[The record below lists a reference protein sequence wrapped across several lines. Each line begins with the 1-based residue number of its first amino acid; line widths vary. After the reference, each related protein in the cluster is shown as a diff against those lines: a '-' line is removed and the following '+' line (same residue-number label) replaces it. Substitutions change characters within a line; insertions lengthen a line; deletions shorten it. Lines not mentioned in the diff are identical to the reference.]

1 MRIHDQYIT
10 RLIGGL
16 LFTLAA
22 LTSAPAAF
30 AQNASSD
37 SRAIALAPLSL
48 VNVTDLEFGTMIS
61 GPTAGTATVNA
72 FTGGR
77 TTTGGVTGVTND
89 SSAARFVTYGGPLQF
104 IFVTR
109 GPLPVLTRDGGTETM
124 NVSGLTLDGA
134 TFRFLNAAGVVD
146 LNVGG
151 TLQVGA
157 DQEPGTY
164 SGTFDIT
171 VTYF

>member
-1 MRIHDQYIT
+1 MKTRDQILS
-10 RLIGGL
+10 RLIGCL

-30 AQNASSD
+30 AQSTGDA
-37 SRAIALAPLSL
+37 RAVALQPLSL
-48 VNVTDLEFGTMIS
+48 VNVTDLEFGTMLS
-61 GPTAGTATVNA
+61 GATAGTATINP
-72 FTGGR
+72 FTDAR
-77 TTTGGVTGVTND
+77 TTTGGVTGVSND
-89 SSAARFVTYGGPLQF
+89 SSAAHFVTFGGPLQF

-109 GPLPVLTRDGGTETM
+109 GPLPVLIRDGGSETM

-146 LNVGG
+146 LRVGG

-157 DQEPGTY
+157 NQEPGTY
-164 SGTFDIT
+164 RGTFEIT

>member
-1 MRIHDQYIT
+1 MKTRDQIIP

-16 LFTLAA
+16 LLVLVTLTTAPVA
-22 LTSAPAAF
+22 L
-30 AQNASSD
+30 AQNASTD

-48 VNVTDLEFGTMIS
+48 VNVTDLEFGTMLS
-61 GPTAGTATVNA
+61 GPAAGTATVNP
-72 FTGGR
+72 FTGAR
-77 TTTGGVTGVTND
+77 STTGGVTGVNND
-89 SSAARFVTYGGPLQF
+89 SSAAHFVTYGGPLQF
-104 IFVTR
+104 IFITR
-109 GPLPVLTRDGGTETM
+109 GPLPVLIRDGGTETM

-146 LNVGG
+146 LRVGG

-157 DQEPGTY
+157 SQTPGTY
-164 SGTFDIT
+164 RGTFDIT

>member
-1 MRIHDQYIT
+1 MKTRDQIIS
-10 RLIGGL
+10 RLIGCL
-16 LFTLAA
+16 LFALVA

-30 AQNASSD
+30 AQTAD
-37 SRAIALAPLSL
+37 ADARAVTLVPLSL
-48 VNVTDLEFGTMIS
+48 VNVTDLEFGSMLA

-72 FTGGR
+72 FSGAR
-77 TTTGGVTGVTND
+77 TTTGGVLGVNND

-109 GPLPVLTRDGGTETM
+109 GPLPVLVRDGGSETM
-124 NVSGLTLDGA
+124 NVSGLTLDGS
-134 TFRFLNAAGVVD
+134 TFRFLNAAGFVN

-157 DQEPGTY
+157 NQEPGTY
-164 SGTFDIT
+164 RGTFDIT